1 MAQLAALLA
10 ADDAEAVVTAA
21 ERMLAQY
28 RRDAVLS
35 ASPARLLVML
45 MDRLALDLD
54 RAAEAQDAQDR
65 EAERRSLG
73 NAQAIVAELMGSL
86 DVDAWEGGPQLLAL
100 YGHLTTQ
107 LLRAGIDHDPTITR
121 ACARVVAPL
130 REAWRDAAES
140 LAAEPAVAVPLD
152 GIRGVG

>member
-1 MAQLAALLA
+1 MS
-10 ADDAEAVVTAA
+10 AA

-45 MDRLALDLD
+45 MDRLALDID
-54 RAAEAQDAQDR
+54 RAAEAQETQDR
-65 EAERRSLG
+65 EAERRYLG

-86 DVDAWEGGPQLLAL
+86 DVEAWDGGPQLFAL

-107 LLRAGIDHDPTITR
+107 LLRAAIDHDPVITR
-121 ACARVVAPL
+121 GCARVVAPL

-140 LAAEPAVAVPLD
+140 LAVDAPSAAAPVD

>member
-1 MAQLAALLA
+1 MS
-10 ADDAEAVVTAA
+10 AA

-45 MDRLALDLD
+45 MDRLALDID
-54 RAAEAQDAQDR
+54 RAAEAQEAQDR
-65 EAERRSLG
+65 EAERRYLG

-86 DVDAWEGGPQLLAL
+86 DVEAWEGGPQLLAL

-107 LLRAGIDHDPTITR
+107 LLRAAIDHDPVITR
-121 ACARVVAPL
+121 GCARVVAPL

-140 LAAEPAVAVPLD
+140 LAVDAPSTAAPVD

>member
-1 MAQLAALLA
+1 
-10 ADDAEAVVTAA
+10 VTAA

-54 RAAEAQDAQDR
+54 RAAEAQEAQDR

-86 DVDAWEGGPQLLAL
+86 DVAAWEGGPQLLAI

-140 LAAEPAVAVPLD
+140 LAAEPVAAAPLD

>member
-1 MAQLAALLA
+1 M
-10 ADDAEAVVTAA
+10 TAA

-35 ASPARLLVML
+35 ATPARLLVML
-45 MDRLALDLD
+45 MDRLALDLE
-54 RAAEAQDAQDR
+54 RAADAQEAGDR
-65 EAERRSLG
+65 EAERQYLG

-86 DVDAWEGGPQLLAL
+86 DVAAWDGGPQLFAL

-107 LLRAGIDHDPTITR
+107 LLRAAIDHDPVVTR

-130 REAWRDAAES
+130 REAWRDAAEG
-140 LAAEPAVAVPLD
+140 VAPTVAPVTGLD
-152 GIRGVG
+152 GVRGVG